1 MSIGVRQLL
10 LLVATVVFLIAIF
23 VDRMNWTPW
32 ASIGLAC
39 WAGAALASFD
49 EATHLEMELLVGAG
63 WTPLEALHAGTLAAA
78 RSIGLAVAQD
88 HEGTDRRPAAS

>member
-39 WAGAALASFD
+39 W
-49 EATHLEMELLVGAG
+49 
-63 WTPLEALHAGTLAAA
+63 PA
-78 RSIGLAVAQD
+78 RRS
-88 HEGTDRRPAAS
+88 